1 MATMIRW
8 NPVQE
13 LADIQRAMNRI
24 MEETNRTLP
33 LDIHE
38 RDDAYVIAANIPG
51 VNADDIDIRLHEDVL
66 TISAEIP
73 APQVEENTRV
83 LVRERGYGKYSRS
96 VTLNF
101 PVDAD
106 KIEAAYENGVLVLV
120 LPKLPEAQP
129 RTIKVR
135 AN

>member
-106 KIEAAYENGVLVLV
+106 KIEAAYENGVLVLI